1 MIDLH
6 TTPTANGYRAS
17 IMLEEV
23 ALPYRVFSYDLQAG
37 DHQRPA
43 YLAMNP
49 VGRMPTIV
57 DDDVDGGSVSIY
69 GTVAILLHLAEKTG
83 RFLPSQRSTRAK
95 VFEWLGFISSD
106 LGPAYTGQFVFNVVM
121 KEKSSAAI
129 EFYNNLCLRFLQPLE
144 TQLGKTEYLA
154 GGEITIAD
162 MLAYPAMTMST
173 KRFPG
178 NLEAYPHIA
187 RWVALVGARPAVQ
200 RGMKV
205 PS

>member
-6 TTPTANGYRAS
+6 TTPTANGYKAS

-23 ALPYRVFSYDLQAG
+23 ALPYRVFSYDLQALE
-37 DHQRPA
+37 HQKPE
-43 YLAMNP
+43 YLALNP

-57 DDDVDGGSVSIY
+57 DDDADGCRVSIY
-69 GTVAILLHLAEKTG
+69 GTAAILLYLAEKTG
-83 RFLPSQRSTRAK
+83 RFLPSQRAARAK

-106 LGPAYTGQFVFNVVM
+106 LAPAYTGQFVFNVIM
-121 KEKSSAAI
+121 KEKIAVAT
-129 EFYNNLCLRFLQPLE
+129 EFYNDLCLRLLQPIE
-144 TQLGKTEYLA
+144 TQLGKSAHLA
-154 GGEITIAD
+154 GSDYSVAD
-162 MLAYPAMTMST
+162 IIAYPSMSIST

-178 NLEAYPHIA
+178 SLAAYPHIA
-187 RWVALVGARPAVQ
+187 RWVTQIGARPAVQ